1 MDDIPYI
8 PYLDLAIV
16 FYCCIANTDEQT
28 AGFLIHNSILDLWG
42 IQQNE
47 LYKYAHKNTCR
58 LFPIHFSRYAPRL
71 TKCQKIFTAP
81 LSVMP
86 EEDLLVL
93 TNQSRIDGAACILYD
108 NMLEK

>member
-1 MDDIPYI
+1 MNKDLLDDIPYI

-28 AGFLIHNSILDLWG
+28 AGFLIHNSHLDLWG

-58 LFPIHFSRYAPRL
+58 LFPYSL
-71 TKCQKIFTAP
+71 Q
-81 LSVMP
+81 SVCCCP
-86 EEDLLVL
+86 A
-93 TNQSRIDGAACILYD
+93 N
-108 NMLEK
+108 